1 MPAAACGSMKYG
13 QRICKTKSPRC
24 AAGGSPPAAFFVQ
37 MGGKL
42 KKRLADMSEKS
53 EITGNPDENWYTGDI

>member
-1 MPAAACGSMKYG
+1 MVRRDPGKESVKPNHRAAPPEGD
-13 QRICKTKSPRC
+13 
-24 AAGGSPPAAFFVQ
+24 PPAAFFVQ

-53 EITGNPDENWYTGDI
+53 EITGNPDENWYTGDV

>member
-1 MPAAACGSMKYG
+1 MHAPPGDPLAAL
-13 QRICKTKSPRC
+13 
-24 AAGGSPPAAFFVQ
+24 FVQ

-53 EITGNPDENWYTGDI
+53 ETTGYPDENWYTGDV